1 MRMSSTLAL
10 TSLVLPL
17 ALLMGGCSSDE
28 HASAPAQAPREVPAS
43 VEAARLVEM
52 PTLVPAAG
60 SVVAVDSVQ
69 LSSRVMGYIR
79 DLKVVEG
86 QAVKQGELLF
96 VLDPVDVQGAV
107 TQAQQGLLQAEA
119 ALKDAKADY
128 ERFEQLYKDE
138 VVNRQ
143 QFEKMKLNYEVAK
156 SRVAQARAGLTQARG
171 QFEYTRVTSP
181 INGVVTAKF
190 ANEGDMANP
199 GQPVVTVE
207 DSSRLQVQT
216 SVSEALFRQLKLGVA
231 VQVEVDGQPQPL
243 TATVARLSPAAD
255 PVAHTYPVKLDIAA
269 PGLKS
274 GSFARVLFQS
284 GSRQVLAVPAGAVV
298 ERAGIR
304 GVFAIDAQGL
314 AQFRMVR
321 TGSRVNGQVEILAGL
336 AEGERVVTEG
346 VEQVQNGDRPVPGS
360 TNGVRD

>member
-10 TSLVLPL
+10 TSFVLPL

-28 HASAPAQAPREVPAS
+28 KAAAPTQVVRDIPAS
-43 VEAARLVEM
+43 IETARLVEM
-52 PTLVPAAG
+52 PILAPAAG
-60 SVVAVDSVQ
+60 SLVPLESVQ

-86 QAVKQGELLF
+86 QAVRQGELLF
-96 VLDPVDVQGAV
+96 VIDPVDVQGAV
-107 TQAQQGLLQAEA
+107 AQAQQGLLQAEA
-119 ALKDAKADY
+119 ALKDAQADY

-156 SRVAQARAGLTQARG
+156 SRVAQARAGLAQARG

-190 ANEGDMANP
+190 ANEGDMAAP
-199 GQPVVTVE
+199 GHPVVAVE

-216 SVSEALFRQLKLGVA
+216 SVPDAIFRQLKLGDE

-243 TATVARLSPAAD
+243 KATVARLSPAAD
-255 PVAHTYPVKLDIAA
+255 PVAHTYPVKLDISA

-274 GSFARVLFQS
+274 GGFARVLFRS
-284 GSRQVLAVPAGAVV
+284 GSRQALAVPASAVV

-304 GVFAIDAQGL
+304 GVFAVDAQGL
-314 AQFRMVR
+314 ARFRMVR
-321 TGSRVNGQVEILAGL
+321 TGSRVNGMVEIIAGL
-336 AEGERVVTEG
+336 AAGERLVTEG
-346 VEQVQNGDRPVPGS
+346 VERLQNGDRPVADKAG
-360 TNGVRD
+360 TKD

>member
-10 TSLVLPL
+10 TSFVLPL

-28 HASAPAQAPREVPAS
+28 KAAAPTQAVRDIPAS
-43 VEAARLVEM
+43 IETARLVEM
-52 PTLVPAAG
+52 PILAPAAG
-60 SVVAVDSVQ
+60 SLVPLESVQ

-86 QAVKQGELLF
+86 QAVRQGELLF
-96 VLDPVDVQGAV
+96 EIDPVDVQGAV
-107 TQAQQGLLQAEA
+107 AQAQQGLLQAEA
-119 ALKDAKADY
+119 VLKDARADF

-143 QFEKMKLNYEVAK
+143 QFEKMKLNYEVAQ
-156 SRVAQARAGLTQARG
+156 SRVAQARAGLAQARG

-190 ANEGDMANP
+190 ANEGDMAAP
-199 GQPVVTVE
+199 GHPVVAVE
-207 DSSRLQVQT
+207 DNTRLQVQT
-216 SVSEALFRQLKLGVA
+216 SVPESVFRQLKPGDT
-231 VQVEVDGQPQPL
+231 VQVEVDGQPRPL
-243 TATVARLSPAAD
+243 QATVARLSPAAD

-284 GSRQVLAVPAGAVV
+284 GSRQALAVPASAVV

-304 GVFAIDAQGL
+304 GVFAVDAQGL
-314 AQFRMVR
+314 ARFRMVR
-321 TGSRVNGQVEILAGL
+321 TGSRVDGMVEILAGL
-336 AEGERVVTEG
+336 AAGERLVTEG
-346 VEQVQNGDRPVPGS
+346 VERLQNGDRPVADKAG
-360 TNGVRD
+360 TKD

>member
-1 MRMSSTLAL
+1 MSSTLAL